1 MFACEHPFN
10 KHIPNICHHI
20 YSIDIVQKT
29 LLMFDSFYGTLN
41 KTNYVCTHETHNMY
55 LTFKHR
61 IALSLLQ
68 VLQTYMLH

>member
-1 MFACEHPFN
+1 
-10 KHIPNICHHI
+10 
-20 YSIDIVQKT
+20 
-29 LLMFDSFYGTLN
+29 MFDSFYGTLN